1 MKWSFKIANVAGTEV
16 RIHLTFFILLALVAM
31 QGMSGGQG
39 AAGAIDAILFV
50 SAAFLCVLL
59 HEFGH
64 VFAARGYGI
73 RTPDITLLPIGG
85 VARLERMPRKP
96 THELVV
102 AVCGPLV
109 RKLRHSRSLAFSR
122 KISPTVSS

>member
-1 MKWSFKIANVAGTEV
+1 MSHVNPMRWSFRVATVAGTEV
-16 RIHLTFFILLALVAM
+16 RVHITFFLLLAFVAV

-39 AAGAIDAILFV
+39 AAGALSAVLLV
-50 SAAFLCVLL
+50 SAMFLCVLL

-85 VARLERMPRKP
+85 MARLERMPRKP
-96 THELVV
+96 AH
-102 AVCGPLV
+102 
-109 RKLRHSRSLAFSR
+109 
-122 KISPTVSS
+122 